1 MITGDEMKAIRVNCV
16 LFFLVLLLGGCF
28 EQKDVLTFE
37 KNGKLSFVSEITIR
51 DENNE
56 FSFADIIAETDK
68 IMEDLHNSGWGLS
81 KEVLSEK
88 RPYKMR
94 ISGSGFVDKVGK
106 KTDFYEFIKIRKNEY
121 MIVFEEPV
129 MVYKS
134 DREITINNSILFD
147 QKGNKIER
155 IEDVDSSEHYLA
167 KFNLL
172 KERP

>member
-1 MITGDEMKAIRVNCV
+1 MKAIPVNCV
-16 LFFLVLLLGGCF
+16 LFSLALLLGGCF
-28 EQKDVLTFE
+28 EQKDSLTFE
-37 KNGKLSFVSEITIR
+37 KDGKLSFVSEVTIH

-56 FSFADIIAETDK
+56 FSFPDIISETDK
-68 IMEDLHNSGWGLS
+68 IMEDLQNSGWRLT
-81 KEVLSEK
+81 KEVLSKK

-94 ISGSGFVDKVGK
+94 ISGSGFIDKVGK

-121 MIVFEEPV
+121 KIVFEEPV

-134 DREITINNSILFD
+134 DREITVNNSILFD

-155 IEDVDSSEHYLA
+155 IEDVDSSKHYLA

-172 KERP
+172 KQRP